1 MRSYLIVGPAW
12 VGDMVMAQSLFITLK
27 RLYPDCKIDV
37 IAPEWSLP
45 ILARMAEVN
54 AGIAMPVSHGKLAL
68 LARWRLGKTLRQQ
81 KYTHAI
87 VLPRSWKSALVPYF
101 ANVPVRTGY
110 RGEMRY
116 GLLNDMREL
125 NKSDLTQTVQRFVA
139 HAYGKDQA
147 LQTPLPIPYPVLRF
161 DKHIREKLLVS
172 LGLNLSRPVI
182 GLMPG
187 AEYGPAKQWPIKYFA
202 ELAAGLIEA
211 GYQVWVF
218 GSIKENSLGAEIIQ
232 GIPEHAV
239 NLAGKT
245 SLVDAVDL
253 IACTEQVVSN
263 DSGLMHIAAALNV
276 KVNAIYGSST
286 PAYTPPL
293 TDSVAVFY
301 KSISCSPCFDRVC
314 KFKHYDC
321 LTSIAADEVL
331 SVIRSGKKDV

>member
-54 AGIAMPVSHGKLAL
+54 AGIAMPVAHGKLAL
-68 LARWRLGKTLRQQ
+68 LARWRLGKKLRQQ

-101 ANVPVRTGY
+101 ARVPVRTGY

-116 GLLNDMREL
+116 GLLNDIREL
-125 NKSDLTQTVQRFVA
+125 DKSVLTQTVQRFVA

-147 LQTPLPIPYPVLRF
+147 LQAQLPIPYPVLRS
-161 DKHIREKLLVS
+161 DKHISEKLLAT
-172 LGLNLSRPVI
+172 LGLSLSRPVI

-187 AEYGPAKQWPIKYFA
+187 AEYGPAKQWPVSYFA
-202 ELAAGLIEA
+202 QLTSKLVAE

-218 GSIKENSLGAEIIQ
+218 GSAREQQSGEQIVQ
-232 GIPEHAV
+232 GIPEHAF
-239 NLAGKT
+239 NLCGKT
-245 SLVDAVDL
+245 RLVDVIDL
-253 IACTEQVVSN
+253 MSVAEQVVSN
-263 DSGLMHIAAALNV
+263 DSGLMHVAAALNIR
-276 KVNAIYGSST
+276 VNAIYGSST
-286 PAYTPPL
+286 PDYTPPL
-293 TDSVAVFY
+293 SHSAVVFY
-301 KSISCSPCFDRVC
+301 KKLSCSPCFDRVC
-314 KFKHYDC
+314 KYKHYNC
-321 LTSIAADEVL
+321 LTTISPDEIMTTIL
-331 SVIRSGKKDV
+331 AKR